1 MFVRMVKL
9 LIDDFEVHIPVIFIQ
24 ASPFYL
30 IFSKSPGLQ
39 VWSKKGWV
47 GL

>member
-1 MFVRMVKL
+1 MFVSVVKL
-9 LIDDFEVHIPVIFIQ
+9 LIYDYEVHIHVIFIQ
-24 ASPFYL
+24 ASPYYL
-30 IFSKSPGLQ
+30 IFSKSLGLQ